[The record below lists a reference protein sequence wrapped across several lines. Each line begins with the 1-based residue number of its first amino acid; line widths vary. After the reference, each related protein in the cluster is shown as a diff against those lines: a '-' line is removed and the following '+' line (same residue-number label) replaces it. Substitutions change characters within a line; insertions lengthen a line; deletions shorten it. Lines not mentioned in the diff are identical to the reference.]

1 MLPIDCSQMPQEL
14 PFTVSEQSRNIHY
27 VDLIGDSVNDEWTFV
42 LASDIHWDSPHCERD
57 AWDGVLKRAAAGRQ
71 GVMVFG
77 DALDLME
84 GRYDPRRSRRGVRPE
99 FDHAEYLDA
108 VVDGFADWHSS
119 RLPDGNMFLISR
131 GNHEESVRKNNDT
144 DVLQRVVSRMTH
156 GNRHRIYTG
165 GYGGWIKFRLHMH
178 SSYYGLTLRYHHGA
192 GGAPL
197 MSAGVLMTRRH
208 AAVQPDADV
217 VVMGHVHKR
226 WVVSIAR
233 ERLEAYKN
241 GAKVITDTQW
251 HICTGAFKNDY
262 GDGAE
267 GWAVSKDMPPNDIG
281 CVVMKLYLEKRTEP
295 TERRKSNMRY
305 RLMPEFTLSR

>member
-1 MLPIDCSQMPQEL
+1 MAL
-14 PFTVSEQSRNIHY
+14 PFSVREESRNIHT
-27 VDLIGDSVNDEWTFV
+27 VELHGDSVNNEWTFC

-57 AWDGVLKRAAAGRQ
+57 EWDSVLRKAATNRW

-108 VVDGFADWHSS
+108 VVDGFADWH
-119 RLPDGNMFLISR
+119 RDRCPDGNMFLLTR

-144 DVLQRVVSRMTH
+144 DVLQRVASRMGYGGGAKVH
-156 GNRHRIYTG
+156 VG
-165 GYGGWIKFRLHMH
+165 GYGGWVRFRLTLN
-178 SSYYGLTLRYHHGA
+178 SSHYSLTMRYHHGA

-197 MSAGVLMTRRH
+197 MSGGVLMTRRH

-226 WVVSIAR
+226 WVMSIAR
-233 ERLEAYKN
+233 ERLEAFKN
-241 GAKVITDTQW
+241 GARVVTDTQW
-251 HICTGAFKNDY
+251 HCCLGAFKNDY

-267 GWAVSKDMPPNDIG
+267 GWAVSKDMPPNDVG
-281 CVVMKLYLEKRTEP
+281 CVIMKLYLEKRTVR
-295 TERRKSNMRY
+295 TESRGSNMRY
-305 RLMPEFTLSR
+305 RLVPEFTLSR